1 LVIEL
6 KTTDLNDLGEMIL
19 SESFREFVEG
29 TNPESIRIW
38 NDWISVHPE
47 KKEALETAV
56 EVLRTLMNTRKS
68 SIISDKN
75 KSLSDLMK
83 FIDEE
88 KPESE
93 KTISFFNSIWFKIAA
108 VSLLLIGISLFWN
121 ILRHQNN
128 PVGELAYNEIIVPLG
143 EKAQIILSDG
153 SHVWINSASK
163 LRYPVM
169 FGETSRD
176 VTLEGE
182 AFFDV
187 VKKHGKTFV
196 VNTRDVKVN
205 VLGTAFNVK
214 CYPGDEKTQTIVVR
228 GEVKVENIHGDQKS
242 IIIKPNEMATIQ
254 NRIIS
259 DQTTSHLNSI
269 TVRKVD
275 PESLVSWKDQLLV
288 FNGESF
294 EDLAI
299 KMGRW
304 FNVRIK
310 IDNVEL
316 KTERYSGKFVHN
328 ETVYQVLEAI
338 KITTPIVYKVEKDT
352 IIISKIQ
359 RKK

>member
-1 LVIEL
+1 M
-6 KTTDLNDLGEMIL
+6 KTTDFNDLGELIL

-38 NDWISVHPE
+38 NEWIAFHPE
-47 KKEALETAV
+47 RKDELETAV
-56 EVLRTLMNTRKS
+56 NVLKTLGNSRKRE
-68 SIISDKN
+68 IIADKN
-75 KSLSDLMK
+75 ESLSKLMK
-83 FIDEE
+83 FIEEE
-88 KPESE
+88 KPKSA
-93 KTISFFNSIWFKIAA
+93 KTISLINSIWFKIAA
-108 VSLLLIGISLFWN
+108 VSLLVIGLSSLWN
-121 ILRHQNN
+121 MFRSHNIQVR
-128 PVGELAYNEIIVPLG
+128 ELAYNEIIVPLG

-163 LRYPVM
+163 LKYPVM

-176 VTLEGE
+176 VILEGE

-187 VKKHGKTFV
+187 VKKHGQTFV

-228 GEVKVENIHGDQKS
+228 GEVKVEDIHGDQKA
-242 IIIKPNEMATIQ
+242 IIIKPNEMATLQ
-254 NRIIS
+254 NKIIPE
-259 DQTTSHLNSI
+259 QTTAHLNSI

-275 PESLVSWKDQLLV
+275 PESLVSWKDQMLV
-288 FNGESF
+288 FSGESF
-294 EDLAI
+294 EDLVI
-299 KMGRW
+299 KMERW

-310 IDNVEL
+310 IDDTEL

>member
-1 LVIEL
+1 L
-6 KTTDLNDLGEMIL
+6 KTTDFNDLGELIL

-29 TNPESIRIW
+29 TNLESTRIW
-38 NDWISVHPE
+38 NEWITVHPE
-47 KKEALETAV
+47 RKEALDTAV
-56 EVLRTLMNTRKS
+56 NVLKTLMNTRKS
-68 SIISDKN
+68 EIIVDKN
-75 KSLSDLMK
+75 ESLSKLMK
-83 FIDEE
+83 YIDEE
-88 KPESE
+88 KPKSAR
-93 KTISFFNSIWFKIAA
+93 TISLLNSIWFKIAA
-108 VSLLLIGISLFWN
+108 VSLLVIGLSSLWN
-121 ILRHQNN
+121 VFRSHEIKVR
-128 PVGELAYNEIIVPLG
+128 ELAYNEIIVPLG

-187 VKKHGKTFV
+187 VKKHGQTFV

-228 GEVKVENIHGDQKS
+228 GEVKVEDIYGDQKAV
-242 IIIKPNEMATIQ
+242 IIKPNEMATLQ
-254 NRIIS
+254 NRIVP
-259 DQTTSHLNSI
+259 DQATSHLNPI

-299 KMGRW
+299 KMERW

-310 IDNVEL
+310 IDDMEL
-316 KTERYSGKFVHN
+316 NTERYSGKFVHN

>member
-1 LVIEL
+1 M
-6 KTTDLNDLGEMIL
+6 KTTDFNDLEELIL
-19 SESFREFVEG
+19 SESFREFVG
-29 TNPESIRIW
+29 DTNPESTQKW
-38 NDWISVHPE
+38 NEWIAVHPR
-47 KKEALETAV
+47 KKEAFDTAV
-56 EVLRTLMNTRKS
+56 RVLKILMNTRKS
-68 SIISDKN
+68 DIIVDKDE
-75 KSLSDLMK
+75 SLSKLMK
-83 FIDEE
+83 LINDEE
-88 KPESE
+88 PRSVR
-93 KTISFFNSIWFKIAA
+93 TISFLNSVWFRIAA
-108 VSLLLIGISLFWN
+108 VGLLVVGLSSLWN
-121 ILRHQNN
+121 VFRNHSVQ
-128 PVGELAYNEIIVPLG
+128 VRDLAYNEIIVPLG

-169 FGETSRD
+169 FGEISRD

-214 CYPGDEKTQTIVVR
+214 CYPGDEKTQTTVVR
-228 GEVKVENIHGDQKS
+228 GEVKVEEIHGDKKA
-242 IIIKPNEMATIQ
+242 IIIRPNEMATLQ
-254 NRIIS
+254 NRIMP
-259 DQTTSHLNSI
+259 DHTAPPLNSI
-269 TVRKVD
+269 TVKKVD
-275 PESLVSWKDQLLV
+275 PESLISWKDQLLV

-299 KMGRW
+299 KMERW
-304 FNVRIK
+304 YNVRIK
-310 IDNVEL
+310 IDDIEL

-352 IIISKIQ
+352 IIISRIQ